1 MGVEEAG
8 AWELGDLST
17 VGNHDNPGAG
27 DEDDD
32 DDDDSID
39 WDSSDE
45 ESSSSD
51 SDIGG
56 EGGPEDK
63 GKQKKKV
70 KEKKTTKLKFKEGDD
85 VGGWTEVKGSSL
97 SSAEKV
103 KQLFPKDTEITH
115 AVVLK
120 KLHEILSARGKKGT
134 DRTDQIEFLKQ
145 LRVISDN
152 AKSGTRPD
160 RGKPGSKPGLK
171 AGVYKEINGA
181 GMTVKLLFNIISSIF
196 DYNPNVATCMKAEMW
211 QECLKQIDELSSI
224 LIDNQETL
232 TIGENISEE
241 SENVDFF
248 EIILKPSLHHLEGE
262 KDSAEVEKPEKPVE
276 QQKKEGPSSSEKVDK
291 MCKFIYSRDT
301 SDRIRTRAM
310 LCHVYH
316 HALHDR
322 WFEARDLMLMSH
334 LQESIQ
340 HSDIPTQI
348 LYNRTMVQLGLCAFR
363 HGMIKD
369 AHNALHDVQSSGRA
383 KELLA
388 QGLMQQ
394 RQYER
399 TPEQEKIEKRR
410 QPTHMT
416 TDHVFL
422 ARVFIISYDKVKS
435 KPWLVWKLFR
445 QTEQVQEMLT
455 RKIQEESLRTYL
467 FTYNSVYDSL
477 SLYTLAEMFDLPPSV
492 VHSTISKMIINEE
505 LQASWDEPT
514 QTVVM
519 HRGAEPSLLQSL
531 ALQLADKVSNLV
543 ENNERIYDTRHG
555 GFVQF
560 KDRQGQGRYRRQNQQ
575 HYDRQDRPEKQDRQ
589 DRYNWQ
595 ERYGRQHDR
604 SYQKSQSSY

>member
-1 MGVEEAG
+1 MVKK
-8 AWELGDLST
+8 S
-17 VGNHDNPGAG
+17 V
-27 DEDDD
+27 
-32 DDDDSID
+32 
-39 WDSSDE
+39 
-45 ESSSSD
+45 
-51 SDIGG
+51 
-56 EGGPEDK
+56 
-63 GKQKKKV
+63 QKKSEL
-70 KEKKTTKLKFKEGDD
+70 KEK
-85 VGGWTEVKGSSL
+85 
-97 SSAEKV
+97 
-103 KQLFPKDTEITH
+103 
-115 AVVLK
+115 
-120 KLHEILSARGKKGT
+120 R
-134 DRTDQIEFLKQ
+134 
-145 LRVISDN
+145 
-152 AKSGTRPD
+152 
-160 RGKPGSKPGLK
+160 
-171 AGVYKEINGA
+171 
-181 GMTVKLLFNIISSIF
+181 
-196 DYNPNVATCMKAEMW
+196 
-211 QECLKQIDELSSI
+211 
-224 LIDNQETL
+224 
-232 TIGENISEE
+232 E
-241 SENVDFF
+241 S
-248 EIILKPSLHHLEGE
+248 
-262 KDSAEVEKPEKPVE
+262 
-276 QQKKEGPSSSEKVDK
+276 QRSSEKVDQ

-316 HALHDR
+316 YALHDR

-334 LQESIQ
+334 LQETIQ

-410 QPTHMT
+410 QVPFHMHINLELLECVYLT
-416 TDHVFL
+416 SAMLIEIPWMAAHAYDYRPRIFSKSFHYQLRQSEKQTLVGPPESMREHVVAASKAMKKGDWKQCSEYIL
-422 ARVFIISYDKVKS
+422 AVK
-435 KPWLVWKLFR
+435 VWKLFR
-445 QTEQVQEMLT
+445 NTEQVQEMLT

-477 SLYTLAEMFDLPPSV
+477 SLFTLAEMFGLPPAV

-514 QTVVM
+514 QTVIM
-519 HRGAEPSLLQSL
+519 HRGAEPSLLQSM
-531 ALQLADKVSNLV
+531 ALQLADKVSTLV

-575 HYDRQDRPEKQDRQ
+575 HFDRQDRPEKQDRG

-595 ERYGRQHDR
+595 ERYGRQYDR
-604 SYQKSQSSY
+604 SYQQQQSQASY